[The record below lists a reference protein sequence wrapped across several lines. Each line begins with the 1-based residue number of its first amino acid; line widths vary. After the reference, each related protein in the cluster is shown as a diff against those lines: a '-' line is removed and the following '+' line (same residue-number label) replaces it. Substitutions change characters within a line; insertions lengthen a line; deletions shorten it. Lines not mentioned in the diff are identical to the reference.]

1 MSRDTPNPFF
11 DSGLYILNA
20 FTHASTI
27 VTTLRPVQKVLVTRA
42 MKAGGPTSF
51 GVGRLDC
58 VDIILCYD
66 GERSPQV
73 VDCRRD
79 RGNFAYCRGLHE
91 SRSSHLRAIRETV
104 ALRKPAES
112 HSVTDW
118 LLPTVEY
125 HNYLIF
131 STTRFSNMT
140 FTYGYFGRIQTTNDI
155 GVFYGVV
162 PQ

>member
-1 MSRDTPNPFF
+1 MTEKDRRKLWIAAGTVA
-11 DSGLYILNA
+11 ILLIVAA
-20 FTHASTI
+20 FTNPDQA
-27 VTTLRPVQKVLVTRA
+27 
-42 MKAGGPTSF
+42 
-51 GVGRLDC
+51 
-58 VDIILCYD
+58 
-66 GERSPQV
+66 
-73 VDCRRD
+73 
-79 RGNFAYCRGLHE
+79 
-91 SRSSHLRAIRETV
+91 SHLRAIRETV

-125 HNYLIF
+125 HNYLVF

-140 FTYGYFGRIQTTNDI
+140 FTYGYFGKIQTTNDI